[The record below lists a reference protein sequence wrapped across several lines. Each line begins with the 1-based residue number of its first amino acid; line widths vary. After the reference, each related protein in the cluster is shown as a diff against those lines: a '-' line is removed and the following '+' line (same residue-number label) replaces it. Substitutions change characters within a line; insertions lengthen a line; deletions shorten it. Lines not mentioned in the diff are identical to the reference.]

1 MSNELMKNQ
10 KWFGG
15 KYGPFG
21 SGSKA
26 GRWWDTWIGR
36 RGFFQFLG
44 GKDAD
49 RKSRAIKGIN
59 REIGDLRSRLEGI
72 VPNEM
77 GSFNTRNMNDWSA
90 LMGKNTE
97 SPLTMATD
105 TGKNQNF
112 QNTIQMAIN
121 NTNTGLLGSIEKA
134 QNRVWSQED
143 RIADLKAEKQTIRNS

>member
-10 KWFGG
+10 KWVSG

-21 SGSKA
+21 SGSKL

-49 RKSRAIKGIN
+49 EKSRAIKGID
-59 REIGDLRSRLEGI
+59 REISDIRSRMDNI
-72 VPNEM
+72 FPNQM
-77 GSFNTRNMNDWSA
+77 TDFNMRNMNDWSA

-105 TGKNQNF
+105 TGKNQQF
-112 QNTIQMAIN
+112 QNTVQTAIN
-121 NTNTGLLGSIEKA
+121 NTNTGLIGSINRA
-134 QNRVWSQED
+134 QDRLWSQED
-143 RIADLKAEKQTIRNS
+143 RIADLKAEKQTIRSS